1 MQLITDTD
9 SLASLCDRLANE
21 DFVTIDTEF
30 LRERTYWP
38 QLCLVQL
45 AGDEEAAAVDALAP
59 GIDLTPLWRLLDDQ
73 AILKVVHA
81 GRQDIE
87 IFYRDTGRVPKPL
100 FDTQIAAMVCGFGDQ
115 VGYETLVRKLAKAPI
130 DKSSRFTDWSLR
142 PLTDKQLAYA
152 LSDVTHLRTIYRK
165 LRARIEQTDR
175 LGWLDEEIAI
185 IADPK
190 TYNVDPEQAWT
201 RLKVRSSRPHFLATL
216 RELAAWREET
226 AQAKDLPRNR
236 VVRDEALLEI
246 AAHAPANVAALSR
259 TRGLPK
265 PVAEGRFGQ
274 AILEAVERGQNTPEA
289 ECPTLPPARELP
301 RGLGPVV
308 DLLRVLL
315 KMKCDANE
323 VAQKLVA
330 NSADLELIAAD
341 DEADVAALRG
351 WRRELFGEDALALKH
366 GRLALTI
373 SGRELRA
380 VPAQPSAEAVPEGGA
395 PTRAARRR
403 SG

>member
-9 SLASLCDRLANE
+9 SLASFCDRLANE
-21 DFVTIDTEF
+21 DFVTLDTEF

-38 QLCLVQL
+38 QLCLVQI
-45 AGDEEAAAVDALAP
+45 AGDDEAAAVDALHP
-59 GIDLTPLWRLLDDQ
+59 DIDLAPLWRLLEDET
-73 AILKVVHA
+73 ILKVVHA

-87 IFYRDTGRVPKPL
+87 IFHRHTGRVPKPL

-115 VGYETLVRKLAKAPI
+115 VGYETLVRKLAKAQI

-142 PLTDKQLAYA
+142 PLTDKQLSYA

-165 LRARIEQTDR
+165 LRARIETTGR

-185 IADPK
+185 LADPN
-190 TYNVDPEQAWT
+190 TYTVNPVEAWS

-226 AQAKDLPRNR
+226 AQTKDLPRNR

-246 AAHAPANVAALSR
+246 AAHAPTTVAALAR

-265 PVAEGRFGQ
+265 PVAEGKFGH
-274 AILEAVERGQNTPEA
+274 AILAAVERGLATPEA
-289 ECPTLPPARELP
+289 ECPTLPPSRELP

-330 NSADLELIAAD
+330 NSADLEQIAAD
-341 DEADVAALRG
+341 DDADVPALRG

-366 GRLALTI
+366 GRLALTVT
-373 SGRELRA
+373 GRELQA
-380 VPAQPSAEAVPEGGA
+380 VPCAPPDAESSAS
-395 PTRAARRR
+395 RASRRR

>member
-1 MQLITDTD
+1 MHLIADTA
-9 SLASLCDRLANE
+9 SLASLCDRLTNE
-21 DFVTIDTEF
+21 DFVTLDTEF

-45 AGDEEAAAVDALAP
+45 AGEEEAAAVDALHP
-59 GIDLTPLWRLLDDQ
+59 DLDLAPLWQLLEDESV
-73 AILKVVHA
+73 LKVVHA

-87 IFYRDTGRVPKPL
+87 IFHRHTGRVPKPL

-115 VGYETLVRKLAKAPI
+115 VGYETLVRKLSKAQI

-142 PLTDKQLAYA
+142 PLTEKQLFYA
-152 LSDVTHLRTIYRK
+152 LSDVTHLRTIYTK
-165 LRARIEQTDR
+165 LRSRIDR
-175 LGWLDEEIAI
+175 TGRMGWLDEEIAI
-185 IADPK
+185 LADPN
-190 TYNVDPEQAWT
+190 TYTVKPAEAWN
-201 RLKVRSSRPHFLATL
+201 RLKVRSTKPRFLATL

-246 AAHAPANVAALSR
+246 ASHAPADVAALSR

-265 PVAEGRFGQ
+265 PVAEGRFGRD
-274 AILEAVERGQNTPEA
+274 ILEAVKRGQDMPEA
-289 ECPTLPPARELP
+289 DCPTLPPMRELP

-308 DLLRVLL
+308 DLLRVFL

-341 DEADVAALRG
+341 DEADVPALRG

-373 SGRELRA
+373 SGQQLQA
-380 VPAQPSAEAVPEGGA
+380 VPAGRDGES
-395 PTRAARRR
+395 RD
-403 SG
+403 

>member
-9 SLASLCDRLANE
+9 SLASLCDRLAQE
-21 DFVTIDTEF
+21 DFVTLDTEF

-45 AGDEEAAAVDALAP
+45 AGEDQAAAVDALHP
-59 GIDLTPLWRLLDDQ
+59 DLDLAPLWQLLEDDS
-73 AILKVVHA
+73 ILKVVHA

-87 IFYRDTGRVPKPL
+87 IFYRHTGRIPKPL

-115 VGYETLVRKLAKAPI
+115 VGYETLVRKLAGAQI

-142 PLTDKQLAYA
+142 PLTEKQLSYA

-165 LRARIEQTDR
+165 LRTRIEKTER

-185 IADPK
+185 LADPA
-190 TYNVDPEQAWT
+190 TYTVEPAKAWN
-201 RLKVRSSRPHFLATL
+201 RLKVRSSKPRFLATL

-246 AAHAPANVAALSR
+246 ASHAPADVTALTR

-265 PVAEGRFGQ
+265 AVAEGRFGRD
-274 AILEAVERGQNTPEA
+274 ILEAVQRGQNTPEA
-289 ECPTLPPARELP
+289 DCPTLPPVRELP

-315 KMKCDANE
+315 KMKCDAE
-323 VAQKLVA
+323 DVAQKLVA
-330 NSADLELIAAD
+330 NSADLEQIAAD
-341 DEADVAALRG
+341 DEADVPALRG

-373 SGRELRA
+373 SGKQLRA
-380 VPAQPSAEAVPEGGA
+380 VPAGRGGGD
-395 PTRAARRR
+395 RD
-403 SG
+403 

>member
-9 SLASLCDRLANE
+9 SLASLCDRLAQE
-21 DFVTIDTEF
+21 DFVTLDTEF

-45 AGDEEAAAVDALAP
+45 AGEDQAAAVDALHP
-59 GIDLTPLWRLLDDQ
+59 DLDLAPLWQLLEDDS
-73 AILKVVHA
+73 ILKVVHA

-87 IFYRDTGRVPKPL
+87 IFYRHTGRIPKPL

-115 VGYETLVRKLAKAPI
+115 VGYETLVRKLAGAQI

-142 PLTDKQLAYA
+142 PLTEKQLSYA

-165 LRARIEQTDR
+165 LRTRIEKTER

-185 IADPK
+185 LADPA
-190 TYNVDPEQAWT
+190 TYTVEPAQAWN
-201 RLKVRSSRPHFLATL
+201 RLKVRSYKPRFLATL

-246 AAHAPANVAALSR
+246 ASHAPADVTALTR

-265 PVAEGRFGQ
+265 AVAEGRFGRD
-274 AILEAVERGQNTPEA
+274 ILEAVQRGQNTPDA
-289 ECPTLPPARELP
+289 DCPTLPPVRELP

-315 KMKCDANE
+315 KMKCDAE
-323 VAQKLVA
+323 DVAQKLVA
-330 NSADLELIAAD
+330 NSADLEQIAAD
-341 DEADVAALRG
+341 DEADVPALRG

-373 SGRELRA
+373 SGKQLRA
-380 VPAQPSAEAVPEGGA
+380 VPAGRGGGD
-395 PTRAARRR
+395 RD
-403 SG
+403 

>member
-9 SLASLCDRLANE
+9 SLASLCDRLAQE
-21 DFVTIDTEF
+21 DFVTLDTEF

-45 AGDEEAAAVDALAP
+45 AGEDQAAAVDALHP
-59 GIDLTPLWRLLDDQ
+59 DLDLAPLWHLLEDDS
-73 AILKVVHA
+73 ILKVVHA

-87 IFYRDTGRVPKPL
+87 IFYRHTGRIPKPL

-115 VGYETLVRKLAKAPI
+115 VGYETLVRKLASAQI

-142 PLTDKQLAYA
+142 PLTEKQLFYA

-165 LRARIEQTDR
+165 LRTRIEQTER
-175 LGWLDEEIAI
+175 MGWLDEEIAI
-185 IADPK
+185 LADPA
-190 TYNVDPEQAWT
+190 TYTVEPAEAWN
-201 RLKVRSSRPHFLATL
+201 RLKVRSSKPRFLATL

-246 AAHAPANVAALSR
+246 AAHAPADVAALTR

-265 PVAEGRFGQ
+265 AVAEGRFGRD
-274 AILEAVERGQNTPEA
+274 ILEAVRRGQNTPDA
-289 ECPTLPPARELP
+289 DCPTLPPVRELP

-315 KMKCDANE
+315 KMKCDAE
-323 VAQKLVA
+323 DVAQKLVA
-330 NSADLELIAAD
+330 NSADLEQIAAD
-341 DEADVAALRG
+341 DEADVPALRG
-351 WRRELFGEDALALKH
+351 WRRDLFGEDALALKH

-373 SGRELRA
+373 SGKQLRA
-380 VPAQPSAEAVPEGGA
+380 VPAGRDGGDR
-395 PTRAARRR
+395 T
-403 SG
+403 

>member
-1 MQLITDTD
+1 MHLITDTT
-9 SLASLCDRLANE
+9 SLAAFCDRLTRE

-45 AGDEEAAAVDALAP
+45 AGEDRAAAIDALHP
-59 GIDLTPLWRLLDDQ
+59 DLDLSPLWELLQ
-73 AILKVVHA
+73 NRAMLKVVHA

-87 IFYRDTGRVPKPL
+87 IFFHHTGRIPTPL

-115 VGYETLVRKLAKAPI
+115 VGYETLVRKLAKAQI

-142 PLTDKQLAYA
+142 PLTEKQLAYA
-152 LSDVTHLRTIYRK
+152 LSDVTHLRAIYRK
-165 LRARIEQTDR
+165 LRARIESTGR
-175 LGWLDEEIAI
+175 LGWIEEEMAI
-185 IADPK
+185 LADPD
-190 TYNVDPEQAWT
+190 TYQVHPAQAWR
-201 RLKVRSSRPHFLATL
+201 RLKVRSSRPHFLAIL

-226 AQAKDLPRNR
+226 AQTKDLPRNR

-246 AAHAPANVAALSR
+246 AAHAPADVAALAR
-259 TRGLPK
+259 TRGLPRA
-265 PVAEGRFGQ
+265 VAEGKFGQ
-274 AILEAVERGQNTPEA
+274 AIMAAVARGQATPEVD
-289 ECPTLPPARELP
+289 CPTLPPARELP

-330 NSADLELIAAD
+330 SAADLEQIAAD
-341 DEADVAALRG
+341 DDADVPALRG

-366 GRLALTI
+366 GRLALTV
-373 SGRELRA
+373 SGRKLRA
-380 VPAQPSAEAVPEGGA
+380 VPSAVPEVEA
-395 PTRAARRR
+395 PATRAARRQ